1 MLFGDFVKRL
11 VPLVEADPA
20 FRAALPP
27 SSWKGVFDTGTPQG
41 PDGVTFEADRLA
53 AAGFDPGDSPG
64 FAQRLSEALNAEF
77 ASGGSYEVGSADV
90 DPAAHGSPEA
100 SGGLGTGVP
109 PVTDPE
115 SGPAT
120 AQVRPSPSPGGPAA
134 HEMSESGE
142 EVPDDLSFPQYDYSR
157 EDVEPLPP
165 VRIQV
170 IGDGQRLQYSWDDPG
185 QDEVFRVV
193 TSDTERPFS
202 PDEGETIRVGL
213 SPHAVDEEPPTTAV
227 RFVTVWAYE
236 RLDRS
241 AWMLGQPRCVAASVH
256 VHPPQDVRVEFIRAE
271 QAVFARWT
279 PPPLPSRVTGRVVSA
294 KIPAGESVGRYRQGQ
309 KWLGSQYAVSNNG
322 HGFQD
327 PDLEPGLR
335 HSYLVATEV
344 EIDGMTILSAPVARE
359 VTPVAEPDR
368 IEDLE
373 IEAVTRDREEML
385 RLTWTQRRGTRV
397 SFYRSHAGP
406 DAAAVSRGL
415 IERRQLP
422 DAGLPDDLLIPNIP
436 HQTGVT
442 EDGRRETWVLEDL
455 KWPKGNTWDSLHL
468 IPVTVLDETNVLIG
482 RPVQRRRA
490 GRVENITVLQRMN
503 WQLVTFTW
511 PGDAVAVE
519 LRIAHSQGEFDP
531 RTPPSYTVEKQEY
544 ERSGGFRIGDGL
556 PPSGCRLFLTAVT
569 HFQGRRILSEPTVAA
584 VEPLWGYSYELQW
597 PGRGSTGRQG
607 FMTRAA
613 KLLNRTLVEIQVR
626 AVIGTCPEPELPRLV
641 LVHNSERLPLHA
653 NDGTRIEMYL
663 EKPGGQVAPSAVRAV
678 AAPVTG
684 QRSAWFDY
692 AAHGSG
698 WYRLL
703 VDAPPASSVD
713 PGQRRT
719 ALERYALA
727 DPALPLLHVRER

>member
-20 FRAALPP
+20 FREALPP
-27 SSWKGVFDTGTPQG
+27 STWKGLFETGASHGLGAVSFDA
-41 PDGVTFEADRLA
+41 ERLV
-53 AAGFDPGDSPG
+53 AAGFDHGDSPD
-64 FAQRLSEALNAEF
+64 FARRLAETLNAEF
-77 ASGGSYEVGSADV
+77 ASRGEAEVRNAGSDPSAGGSAD
-90 DPAAHGSPEA
+90 GSDGSGTGAPSRSEPWTQ
-100 SGGLGTGVP
+100 SGG
-109 PVTDPE
+109 E
-115 SGPAT
+115 
-120 AQVRPSPSPGGPAA
+120 QVRSAASAEQTASHASEAPGD
-134 HEMSESGE
+134 
-142 EVPDDLSFPQYDYSR
+142 EVPGDLSFPQYDYSR
-157 EDVEPLPP
+157 EDLEPLSP
-165 VRIQV
+165 VRIHV
-170 IGDGQRLQYSWDDPG
+170 IDDGRRLQYSWDDPG
-185 QDEVFRVV
+185 QNEVFRVV
-193 TSDTERPFS
+193 TSDTEQPFS
-202 PDEGETIRVGL
+202 PDEGETVQTSL
-213 SPHAVDEEPPTTAV
+213 SPHAIDGELPTTAV

-241 AWMLGQPRCVAASVH
+241 TWILGQPRCVAMSVH
-256 VHPPQDVRVEFIRAE
+256 VHPPQDVAVEFVRAE

-279 PPPLPSRVTGRVVSA
+279 PPPLPARVTGRVVSA

-309 KWLGSQYAVSNNG
+309 KWLGSRYAVTNNG

-327 PDLEPGLR
+327 QDLEPGLR

-344 EIDGMTILSAPVARE
+344 EIDGKTILSAPVTKE

-368 IEDLE
+368 IDDLE
-373 IEAVTRDREEML
+373 IEAITRDREEML

-397 SFYRSHAGP
+397 SFYRSHAGA

-422 DAGLPDDLLIPNIP
+422 DAGLPDELQIPNIP
-436 HQTGVT
+436 HRTGT
-442 EDGRRETWVLEDL
+442 SEDVRRETWVLEDL
-455 KWPKGNTWDSLHL
+455 KWPRGHAWDSLHL
-468 IPVTVLDETNVLIG
+468 IPVTEVDEKNVLIG

-531 RTPPSYTVEKQEY
+531 RTPPSHTVEKQEY
-544 ERSGGFRIGDGL
+544 ERSGGFRIDDGL

-584 VEPLWGYSYELQW
+584 VEPLWGYSYDLQW

-626 AVIGTCPEPELPRLV
+626 AVIGTCPEPEVPRLV
-641 LVHNSERLPLHA
+641 LVHNAERLPLHA
-653 NDGTRIEMYL
+653 GDGTRVEMYL

-678 AAPVTG
+678 PAPVSG

-692 AAHGSG
+692 ASHGAG
-698 WYRLL
+698 WYRIL
-703 VDAPPASSVD
+703 VDAPPASSVE

-719 ALERYALA
+719 ALERYAVA
-727 DPALPLLHVRER
+727 DPALPLLHVGER